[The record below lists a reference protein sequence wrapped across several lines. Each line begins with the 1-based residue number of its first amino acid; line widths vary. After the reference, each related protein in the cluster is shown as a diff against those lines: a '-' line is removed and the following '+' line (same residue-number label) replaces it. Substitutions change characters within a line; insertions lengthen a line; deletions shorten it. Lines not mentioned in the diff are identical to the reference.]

1 MRDWER
7 EGTQTT
13 IGKGAMASKQT
24 KFFCLA
30 MGSGTQM
37 DSGGR
42 QVHPDQKKVVE
53 GQNSKIQLRQAL

>member
-13 IGKGAMASKQT
+13 TRKGAMATKQT

-42 QVHPDQKKVVE
+42 QVHLDQKKVVE
-53 GQNSKIQLRQAL
+53 GQNSKIRLRQAL